1 MRWCVSMAHVCID
14 VLISVCAVSA
24 SAHARS
30 IHVCA
35 LANADTLSLSL
46 PLCLSPPRNCT
57 TAHSLFVSLTLFR
70 AHARAL
76 FSCVRA
82 HAHLQTLSSLLTDP
96 KTKDLWSNPD
106 SPESRALLLKTFG
119 SKFTPEECQKKVLS
133 ATPRMIRDSF
143 YAWDGD

>member
-1 MRWCVSMAHVCID
+1 MFVMMYECIDICLCSVCVCTRTVYSCMCVSKRRH
-14 VLISVCAVSA
+14 
-24 SAHARS
+24 
-30 IHVCA
+30 
-35 LANADTLSLSL
+35 SLSFSPSVSISL
-46 PLCLSPPRNCT
+46 TQPHTRSLALCLSHTFSRT
-57 TAHSLFVSLTLFR
+57 H
-70 AHARAL
+70 AL

-119 SKFTPEECQKKVLS
+119 SKFSPEECQKKVLS